1 MIGGLLGEGSFLWE
15 QTQLLLWA
23 AAGTCSGGQDGA
35 LLVLWVPVPGSSHV
49 LGAAPARWQEEFQ
62 ALQCS
67 MFSPC
72 SCCCRGGLFQE
83 VLIHQIYSAAS
94 RVSCGDVSV
103 GKSLEA
109 LILILHFQAFG
120 LKNAVKTGIPHRK
133 RASFPSQCSWVSQA
147 VHSAFGRA
155 LQNSL
160 FVFVPGEAR
169 AGLSG
174 LFCGGCQ
181 FCT

>member
-1 MIGGLLGEGSFLWE
+1 MSFIFSKDLVDRQKKPKKPKKTENSQREPAACSTESGMIGGLLGEGSFLWE

-72 SCCCRGGLFQE
+72 SCCCQGGLFQE
-83 VLIHQIYSAAS
+83 VLIHQI
-94 RVSCGDVSV
+94 
-103 GKSLEA
+103 
-109 LILILHFQAFG
+109 
-120 LKNAVKTGIPHRK
+120 
-133 RASFPSQCSWVSQA
+133 
-147 VHSAFGRA
+147 
-155 LQNSL
+155 
-160 FVFVPGEAR
+160 
-169 AGLSG
+169 
-174 LFCGGCQ
+174 
-181 FCT
+181 